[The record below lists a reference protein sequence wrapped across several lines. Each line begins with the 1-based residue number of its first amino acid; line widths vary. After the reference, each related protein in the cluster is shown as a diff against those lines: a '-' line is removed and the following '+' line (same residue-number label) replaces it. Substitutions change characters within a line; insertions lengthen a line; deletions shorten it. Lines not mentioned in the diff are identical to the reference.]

1 MQTKDSRTPC
11 PPSASMH
18 LARSLVGTAYD
29 RLCRMDRPCHRLC
42 PPYKR
47 ALCYWLPYCS
57 LRRSRRRS
65 VSRSVTTN
73 SVAFSPLARCVIQ
86 LPCGRLKMSFG
97 PQLSVS
103 SPTRVV
109 PLPSTTQQTALLVV
123 R

>member
-1 MQTKDSRTPC
+1 MQPKDSRASC
-11 PPSASMH
+11 PPTASVQVSP
-18 LARSLVGTAYD
+18 LLVGTAHD
-29 RLCRMDRPCHRLC
+29 RLCRVGRPCQRRC
-42 PPYKR
+42 PPCKKE
-47 ALCYWLPYCS
+47 LCYRLPYCS
-57 LRRSRRRS
+57 LSRSRRRS

-73 SVAFSPLARCVIQ
+73 SVALSLFARCVIQ
-86 LPCGRLKMSFG
+86 FPCGRLKISFG